1 MLYAASTVLKNEIWF
16 VLGMLICFA
25 EVPKRIHK
33 QNMYVGFGVLFISL
47 SVMITVAGVNF
58 EEMNFLMGLLACTAV
73 VGGAVAKDKNY
84 KQSVVVSWL
93 SQ

>member
-1 MLYAASTVLKNEIWF
+1 MLYAASTILTNEIWF
-16 VLGMLICFA
+16 VLGMQFAFA